1 LRDAWLQRRL
11 AEPGGRCRIV
21 IDTDAANEIDDQFA
35 LAWALRSEDRLRLEA
50 VYAAPFSFAHRR
62 AALGRPPSD
71 ERPFAPPGV
80 GMARSFDEIGRVF
93 DLAGVPRAGR
103 VFRGATGYLA
113 GPRQAQASDAAEH
126 LVALA
131 RSLPD
136 DPPLYVLALGCPTNV
151 ASALLMAPD
160 IADRIV
166 VVWTSGYP
174 SHAPHPNH
182 SFNLEQD
189 PAASR
194 WLFDSG
200 VPLVYLPGFHVG
212 AQLRLSWPE
221 AEAYLQGRGPLAD
234 GLFQLYA
241 HNPLWELAGVRERFA
256 HSWVLWDL
264 ICVAWLLNPGWVP
277 STLVRAPV
285 LDPDL
290 CWRAA
295 PGRHWMREAH
305 AVQRDAIFADL
316 LRAVCR
322 SA

>member
-1 LRDAWLQRRL
+1 LRTPERL
-11 AEPGGRCRIV
+11 A
-21 IDTDAANEIDDQFA
+21 
-35 LAWALRSEDRLRLEA
+35 LEA

-62 AALGRPPSD
+62 AALPHPVRD
-71 ERPFAPPGV
+71 ERPFAPPAE
-80 GMARSFDEIGRVF
+80 GMARSFDEIERIYS
-93 DLAGVPRAGR
+93 LAGRAPRGR
-103 VFRGATGYLA
+103 VFRGAGDYLA
-113 GPRQAQASDAAEH
+113 APGRPRASEAAEH

-131 RSLPD
+131 RSLPAEE
-136 DPPLYVLALGCPTNV
+136 PLYVLALGCPTNV

-160 IADRIV
+160 IAEHIV

-174 SHAPHPNH
+174 SHAPHANR

-221 AEAYLQGRGPLAD
+221 AEAYLAGQGPLAE
-234 GLFQLYA
+234 GLFDLYT
-241 HNPLWELAGVRERFA
+241 HNPLWELAGVRDRFA

-264 ICVAWLLNPGWVP
+264 ICVAWVLDPRWVP

-285 LDPDL
+285 LDEAL
-290 CWRAA
+290 QWRAA
-295 PGRHWMREAH
+295 PGRHLMREAH

-316 LRAVCR
+316 LRAIRR